1 MPEPVTQMTDHFPLA
16 HFERALEGFQPPAEA
31 FDPLGAWVNAYD
43 IWECSQG
50 NRKIGALRIERTPL
64 DGRRAKL
71 AVRYR
76 KLAAGGILRA
86 EASIECRADA
96 LATPIRWQSQSCVHD
111 PQDKPLEDTRLA
123 ETGEAGER
131 ALRVKVGEKAIRIP
145 FEGPFTFDWCL
156 FDAVQRLHEKWDGG
170 IFQDVGK
177 NASVPFLLIDR
188 LSREAKPDQRLA
200 FRTDVTVE
208 LGGKRIWREEK
219 HQLEAGVVYRPVPA
233 REGATATV
241 LRAYD
246 QTGRGIVP
254 IVYWVNE
261 QGRLL
266 FALSGLIGYIFNA
279 EAQT

>member
-1 MPEPVTQMTDHFPLA
+1 MPATATQMIDHFPLA
-16 HFERALEGFQPPAEA
+16 HFERALDGFQPPAEA
-31 FDPLGAWVNAYD
+31 FDPQGAWVNAYD

-64 DGRRAKL
+64 DARWARL

-86 EASIECRADA
+86 EASIECKADD
-96 LATPIRWQSQSCVHD
+96 LATPIRWQAQSCVHD
-111 PQDKPLEDTRLA
+111 AEDKPIEDTRLE

-145 FEGPFTFDWCL
+145 AERPFTFDWCL
-156 FDAVQRLHEKWDGG
+156 FEAVQRLPGEALEPLE
-170 IFQDVGK
+170 FT
-177 NASVPFLLIDR
+177 LIDR
-188 LSREAKPDQRLA
+188 LGREAKPEQRLA
-200 FRTDVTVE
+200 FRTAATVE
-208 LGGKRIWREEK
+208 LGGKRVWREEK
-219 HQLEAGVVYRPVPA
+219 HPLEAGAVYRPVPA
-233 REGATATV
+233 REGATATA
-241 LRAYD
+241 LRAYN

-266 FALSGLIGYIFNA
+266 FALSGLIGYVLNA
-279 EAQT
+279 EAQA